1 MYKKNNR
8 DEYDYLPLLPAPML
22 FVYHMDELLMDVA
35 TRIQKRVLPLFVED
49 VPSTQ
54 KAVVE
59 WMEQC
64 AAKEKELNEQQ
75 EREWRKKEE
84 EGRLEKERNER
95 ERQKWKQEEEERR
108 KAWSSKYSSNLSSN
122 TNANVGING
131 MNNEDED
138 DYYSTQVE
146 SSNAVVNQARPTGR
160 YSGSAS
166 MNYYN
171 NQYDGYNNC
180 NDSKK
185 KKKDL
190 QKYVFCIENHSQS
203 LF

>member
-1 MYKKNNR
+1 MVDQQSSDLNSSL
-8 DEYDYLPLLPAPML
+8 EMPTQGLLQPGKL
-22 FVYHMDELLMDVA
+22 G
-35 TRIQKRVLPLFVED
+35 Q
-49 VPSTQ
+49 
-54 KAVVE
+54 
-59 WMEQC
+59 
-64 AAKEKELNEQQ
+64 
-75 EREWRKKEE
+75 
-84 EGRLEKERNER
+84 
-95 ERQKWKQEEEERR
+95 
-108 KAWSSKYSSNLSSN
+108 
-122 TNANVGING
+122 GING